1 MSRATVTRWWWLR
14 HAPVIGMTGEIVGQA
29 DPDAD
34 RGQDDS
40 MRALAARLPADAVI
54 VASPLRRSR
63 QTAAALLGEPTVI
76 EPDLMEQHFGAW
88 QGRRWGD
95 LADDPVA
102 RRFWRAPAT
111 TAPPDGESFA
121 QVLARVTRAIDR
133 LTAACS
139 GADIVAV
146 GHAGT
151 IRAALAHALGL
162 SAENALGFVIDPLS
176 LTRLDRIDDGAAGS
190 WRIGGVN
197 LPHEVATVT

>member
-1 MSRATVTRWWWLR
+1 MSEATVTRWWWLR

-34 RGQDDS
+34 CDDGS
-40 MRALAARLPADAVI
+40 IRALAERLPADAVV

-63 QTAAALLGEPTVI
+63 QTAAALRGEPTVI

-102 RRFWRAPAT
+102 RRFWRTPAT

-121 QVLARVTRAIDR
+121 QVVARTTRAIDC
-133 LTAACS
+133 LTAAHA
-139 GADIVAV
+139 GADILAV

-162 SAENALGFVIDPLS
+162 TAGNALGFVIDPLS
-176 LTRLDRIDDGAAGS
+176 LTRIDRIDDGVAGN

>member
-1 MSRATVTRWWWLR
+1 MSRTTVTRWWWVR
-14 HAPVIGMTGEIVGQA
+14 HASVVDMTGEIVGQA

-34 RGQDDS
+34 CGNGGGMQG
-40 MRALAARLPADAVI
+40 LAARLPADAVV

-76 EPDLMEQHFGAW
+76 EPDLAEQHFGAW

-95 LADDPVA
+95 LAADPVA
-102 RRFWRAPAT
+102 KRFWRAPAT

-121 QVLARVTRAIDR
+121 QVVARVTRAIGR
-133 LTAACS
+133 LTAAHAGS
-139 GADIVAV
+139 DIVAV
-146 GHAGT
+146 AHAGT

-162 SAENALGFVIDPLS
+162 TPADALGFVIDPLS
-176 LTRLDRIDDGAAGS
+176 LTRLDRIDDGMTDS

-197 LPHEVATVT
+197 LPHDLATAP

>member
-1 MSRATVTRWWWLR
+1 MSQATVTRWWWVR
-14 HAPVIGMTGEIVGQA
+14 HAPVMGMTGAIVGQA

-34 RGQDDS
+34 CGDDDKL
-40 MRALAARLPADAVI
+40 RALAARLPAAAVV

-63 QTAAALLGEPTVI
+63 QTAAALRGEPAAI
-76 EPDLMEQHFGAW
+76 EPDLAEQHFGAW

-95 LADDPVA
+95 LANDPVA
-102 RRFWRAPAT
+102 GRFWHAPAT

-121 QVLARVTRAIDR
+121 QVVARVTHAIGR
-133 LTAACS
+133 LTAAHA

-146 GHAGT
+146 AHAGT
-151 IRAALAHALGL
+151 IRAALAHALALTPEG
-162 SAENALGFVIDPLS
+162 ALGFVIDPLS
-176 LTRLDRIDDGAAGS
+176 LTRLDRIDDGVAGD